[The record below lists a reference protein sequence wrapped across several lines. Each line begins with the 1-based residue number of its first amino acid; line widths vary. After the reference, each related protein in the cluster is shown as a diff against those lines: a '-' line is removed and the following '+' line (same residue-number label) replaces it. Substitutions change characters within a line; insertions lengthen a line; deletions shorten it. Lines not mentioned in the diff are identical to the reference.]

1 MDIVKMIQ
9 EMDTVCTSATK
20 VPGLRGKAM
29 VDVERLSSLAK
40 LMLDSLP
47 ADLQEAQEILKQK
60 ESILNQTQLEVNRI
74 KDIAEKEATSL
85 RAAAEQEQRNLV
97 DDSAIVRVAEA
108 KAEEVHQQSISE
120 GKKIV
125 EEAQARSYKIV
136 DEAEMASSVRREGAD
151 QYARET
157 LFDLEE
163 RLAGLLGQVR
173 KGIDSLGIESETVVQ
188 NGNSASVTS

>member
-9 EMDTVCTSATK
+9 EMDTVCMSATK

-29 VDVERLSSLAK
+29 VDVERLASLAK

-47 ADLQEAQEILKQK
+47 ADLQEAQEIL
-60 ESILNQTQLEVNRI
+60 NQTQLEVNRI
-74 KDIAEKEATSL
+74 KDIAEKEVLSL
-85 RAAAEQEQRNLV
+85 RSAAEQEQRDLV
-97 DDSAIVRVAEA
+97 DDSEIMRVAEA
-108 KAEEVHQQSISE
+108 KAEEVNQQSISE

-125 EEAQARSYKIV
+125 EEAQKRSYRIV
-136 DEAEMASSVRREGAD
+136 DEAEMASSVRRDGAD

-173 KGIDSLGIESETVVQ
+173 KGIDSLGIEAGTTVQ